1 MDFITGLIMG
11 VAVFIVVA
19 YAIIFNAIDHQIN
32 KLDCQLAKLDCQLDK
47 LRERI
52 NDLEDEINDNEGD
65 FLRDSD
71 GNPIIL
77 IDDED
82 EDLEEGDV

>member
-1 MDFITGLIMG
+1 MNFTTGVIMG
-11 VAVFIVVA
+11 VLLFIVVA
-19 YAIIFNAIDHQIN
+19 YAFVFNAIGR
-32 KLDCQLAKLDCQLDK
+32 QLDD
-47 LRERI
+47 LCERI
-52 NDLEDEINDNEGD
+52 NDLEDEIFDNEGD

-82 EDLEEGDV
+82 EDLEEGDD

>member
-1 MDFITGLIMG
+1 MNFATGLVMG
-11 VAVFIVVA
+11 TLLFIVIA
-19 YAIIFNAIDHQIN
+19 YAIIFNVIDHQ
-32 KLDCQLAKLDCQLDK
+32 LDD

-52 NDLEDEINDNEGD
+52 NDLEDEIFDNEGD

-82 EDLEEGDV
+82 EDLEEGDD

>member
-1 MDFITGLIMG
+1 MNFITGLIMG
-11 VAVFIVVA
+11 TLLFIVIA
-19 YAIIFNAIDHQIN
+19 YAIIFNVIDRQF
-32 KLDCQLAKLDCQLDK
+32 DE

-52 NDLEDEINDNEGD
+52 NDLEDEIYDNEGD

-71 GNPIIL
+71 DNPIIL

>member
-1 MDFITGLIMG
+1 MNFITGLIMG
-11 VAVFIVVA
+11 VVIFIVVA
-19 YAIIFNAIDHQIN
+19 YAIIFNVIDHQ
-32 KLDCQLAKLDCQLDK
+32 LDD

-52 NDLEDEINDNEGD
+52 SDLEDEIYDNEGD

-82 EDLEEGDV
+82 EGLEEGDD

>member
-1 MDFITGLIMG
+1 MNFITGFIVG
-11 VAVFIVVA
+11 VGVFIVVG
-19 YAIIFNAIDHQIN
+19 YAIIFNMIEHQID

-52 NDLEDEINDNEGD
+52 NDLEDEIYDNEGD

-77 IDDED
+77 IDNED
-82 EDLEEGDV
+82 EDLEEGDT

>member
-1 MDFITGLIMG
+1 MNFITGLIMG
-11 VAVFIVVA
+11 VVIFIVVA
-19 YAIIFNAIDHQIN
+19 YAIIFNVIDHQ
-32 KLDCQLAKLDCQLDK
+32 LDD

-52 NDLEDEINDNEGD
+52 SDLEDEIYDNEGD

-82 EDLEEGDV
+82 EDLEEGDD

>member
-1 MDFITGLIMG
+1 MNFITGLIMG
-11 VAVFIVVA
+11 VMVFIVVA
-19 YAIIFNAIDHQIN
+19 YALIFNAIDR
-32 KLDCQLAKLDCQLDK
+32 QLNDLC
-47 LRERI
+47 ERI
-52 NDLEDEINDNEGD
+52 NDLEDEIFDNEGD

>member
-1 MDFITGLIMG
+1 MNFITGFIMG
-11 VAVFIVVA
+11 VVIFIVVA
-19 YAIIFNAIDHQIN
+19 YAIIFNMIDHQF
-32 KLDCQLAKLDCQLDK
+32 DD

-52 NDLEDEINDNEGD
+52 SDLEDEIYDNEGD

-82 EDLEEGDV
+82 EDLEEGDD

>member
-1 MDFITGLIMG
+1 MNFITGLIMG
-11 VAVFIVVA
+11 TLLFIVIA
-19 YAIIFNAIDHQIN
+19 YAIIFNVIDHQF
-32 KLDCQLAKLDCQLDK
+32 DD

-52 NDLEDEINDNEGD
+52 SDLEDEIYDNEGD

-77 IDDED
+77 VDDED
-82 EDLEEGDV
+82 EDLEEGGV

>member
-1 MDFITGLIMG
+1 MNFATGLIIMG
-11 VAVFIVVA
+11 TLLFIVIA
-19 YAIIFNAIDHQIN
+19 YTIIFNVIDHQ
-32 KLDCQLAKLDCQLDK
+32 LDD

-52 NDLEDEINDNEGD
+52 NDLEDEVYGEENDD
-65 FLRDSD
+65 PCDSD

-82 EDLEEGDV
+82 EDLEEGDD

>member
-1 MDFITGLIMG
+1 MNFTTGVIMG
-11 VAVFIVVA
+11 VLLFIVVA
-19 YAIIFNAIDHQIN
+19 YAFVFNAIGR
-32 KLDCQLAKLDCQLDK
+32 QLNDLC
-47 LRERI
+47 ERI
-52 NDLEDEINDNEGD
+52 NDLEDEIFDNEGD

-82 EDLEEGDV
+82 EDLEEGDD

>member
-1 MDFITGLIMG
+1 MNFITGLIMG
-11 VAVFIVVA
+11 ILLFIVVA
-19 YAIIFNAIDHQIN
+19 YAIIFNVIDHQF
-32 KLDCQLAKLDCQLDK
+32 DD

-52 NDLEDEINDNEGD
+52 SDLEDEIFDNEGD

-82 EDLEEGDV
+82 EDLEEGDD

>member
-1 MDFITGLIMG
+1 MNFATGLIMG
-11 VAVFIVVA
+11 TLLFIVIA
-19 YAIIFNAIDHQIN
+19 YAIIFNVIDHQ
-32 KLDCQLAKLDCQLDK
+32 LDD

-52 NDLEDEINDNEGD
+52 NDLEDEVYGEENDD
-65 FLRDSD
+65 PCDSN

-82 EDLEEGDV
+82 EDLEEGDD

>member
-1 MDFITGLIMG
+1 MNFITGLIMG
-11 VAVFIVVA
+11 ILLFIVVA
-19 YAIIFNAIDHQIN
+19 YAIIFNMIDHQF
-32 KLDCQLAKLDCQLDK
+32 DD

-52 NDLEDEINDNEGD
+52 NDLEDEIYDNEGD

-82 EDLEEGDV
+82 EDLEEGDD

>member
-1 MDFITGLIMG
+1 MNFITGLIMG
-11 VAVFIVVA
+11 VVIFIVVA
-19 YAIIFNAIDHQIN
+19 YAIIFNVIDHQ
-32 KLDCQLAKLDCQLDK
+32 LDD

-52 NDLEDEINDNEGD
+52 SDLEDEIYNNEGD

-82 EDLEEGDV
+82 EDLEEGDD

>member
-1 MDFITGLIMG
+1 MNYITGLIM
-11 VAVFIVVA
+11 VFIVIA
-19 YAIIFNAIDHQIN
+19 YAIVFNVIDR
-32 KLDCQLAKLDCQLDK
+32 QLDE

-52 NDLEDEINDNEGD
+52 NDLEDEIYDNEGD

-82 EDLEEGDV
+82 DDLKEGDN